1 MQVIVLGGQS
11 PRHYE
16 WVREV
21 REALEFAGLP
31 VVLHDYAH
39 WLNGGHE
46 IDFEVELEA
55 FALAASDIDDD
66 YVIVAKSIGCVLTA
80 VALARGLVVPKAC
93 LFLGLPL
100 KAASQSKELHG
111 GFAELR
117 VTILAQNEKDPLG
130 AFEDVKVF
138 ARPLVPPTT
147 VFAALAGATH
157 DYADFELIAA
167 LTTKLMKS
175 LEPPTEQAI

>member
-1 MQVIVLGGQS
+1 MQVILLGGQS

-39 WLNGGHE
+39 WLNGEHE
-46 IDFEVELEA
+46 INFEAELEA
-55 FALAASDIDDD
+55 LALVASDIDDD

-80 VALARGLVVPKAC
+80 VALARGLIVPKAC
-93 LFLGLPL
+93 LFLGLPF
-100 KAASQSKELHG
+100 KTASQNKELPT
-111 GFAELR
+111 GFAELPI
-117 VTILAQNEKDPLG
+117 TIFAQNEKDPLG
-130 AFEDVKVF
+130 SFEEVAVF
-138 ARPLVPPTT
+138 ARPLVPELT
-147 VFAALAGATH
+147 VFAALAGSTH

-167 LTTKLMKS
+167 LTLKLTKS
-175 LEPPTEQAI
+175 LEPPTQQV